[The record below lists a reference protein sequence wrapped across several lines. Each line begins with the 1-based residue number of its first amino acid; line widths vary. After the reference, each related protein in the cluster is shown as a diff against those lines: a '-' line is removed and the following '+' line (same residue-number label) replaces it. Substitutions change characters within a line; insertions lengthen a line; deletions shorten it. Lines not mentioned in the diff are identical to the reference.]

1 MNAAVRDIPFAR
13 PEFDEAEVRAVR
25 DVLNG
30 GWVSQGPAV
39 GRFEQMFAERVGARY
54 AVATSSCT
62 TALHLALVLAGVGR
76 GDEVICPSYSFIA
89 TANAALYAG
98 ATPIFADIDRD
109 TWNIDPDDVRRRISE
124 RTKVI
129 LPVHQVGL
137 AADLD
142 RLAALAGNGIAIV
155 EDAACALGSTYRGR
169 PIGSHAHVACFS
181 FHGRKTISTGE
192 GGMLT
197 TDDRAIAERARRLR
211 SHGASVSAV
220 DRHAAKGLVFEEYG
234 ELGFNYRLSDV
245 QAAIG
250 IAQMDKLDGLVARR
264 RAIAD
269 RYDAAFRSCRELQ
282 LPARPPYAEHAFQSY
297 GVMLTSA
304 CRVGRDDLLRAL
316 AECGISCRRGI
327 PPIHSEPLYRPMA
340 ASTPLPVT
348 EEVAAR
354 SLFLPMYASLAAA
367 DQDRVIDAVMS
378 LLAGAPPARPPDRPP
393 SRKATVARRGF
404 SEGGSGARGPR
415 ERRRGGSAGAKPPGS
430 T

>member
-1 MNAAVRDIPFAR
+1 MNTAVRDIPFAR
-13 PEFDEAEVRAVR
+13 PEFDEADVRAVR
-25 DVLNG
+25 DVLMG

-39 GRFEQMFAERVGARY
+39 VRFEQIFAERVGARY
-54 AVATSSCT
+54 AIATSSCT
-62 TALHLALVLAGVGR
+62 TALHLALLLAGVGR

-89 TANAALYAG
+89 TANAARYAG
-98 ATPIFADIDRD
+98 ATPIFADIERD
-109 TWNIDPDDVRRRISE
+109 TWNIDPADVRRRISD

-142 RLAALAGNGIAIV
+142 RLAPLAGNGIAIV

-169 PIGSHAHVACFS
+169 PIGSHADLACFS

-197 TDDRAIAERARRLR
+197 TDDAELAERARRLR

-234 ELGFNYRLSDV
+234 ELGFNYRMSDV

-264 RAIAD
+264 RALAD
-269 RYDAAFRSCRELQ
+269 RYDAAFRSCSELQ
-282 LPARPPYAEHAFQSY
+282 RPARPAYAEHAFQSY
-297 GVMLTSA
+297 GVMLTPES
-304 CRVGRDDLLRAL
+304 RIERDDLLRAL
-316 AECGISCRRGI
+316 ADRGISCRRGI
-327 PPIHSEPLYRPMA
+327 PPIHREPLYQARGA
-340 ASTPLPVT
+340 APSLPVT

-354 SLFLPMYASLAAA
+354 SLFLPLYASLAPA
-367 DQDRVIDAVMS
+367 DQERVIDAVTS
-378 LLAGAPPARPPDRPP
+378 LI
-393 SRKATVARRGF
+393 T
-404 SEGGSGARGPR
+404 
-415 ERRRGGSAGAKPPGS
+415 
-430 T
+430 